1 MVLQVISLFSEG
13 VLNVSPFQLEGV
25 DGEASGEEETKIKL
39 LEILGDSGQTELSYL
54 LSNVSKQPRQP

>member
-1 MVLQVISLFSEG
+1 M
-13 VLNVSPFQLEGV
+13 NVSPFQLEGV